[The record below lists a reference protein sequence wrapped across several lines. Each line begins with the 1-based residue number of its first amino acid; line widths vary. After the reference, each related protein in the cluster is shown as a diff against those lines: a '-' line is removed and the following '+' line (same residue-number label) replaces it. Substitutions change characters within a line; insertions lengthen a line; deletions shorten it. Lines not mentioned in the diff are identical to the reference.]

1 MVAELGNPPKC
12 IGPLKSRCALYGT
25 TVERKCHIQITGRVK
40 NARDDHQLGLE
51 PAHGVDDFAV
61 DLDFEVEVAAGGSAR
76 GAAQGNGVSAIHSVA
91 DLYVE

>member
-76 GAAQGNGVSAIHSVA
+76 GAAQGNGVSAIHGVA
-91 DLYVE
+91 DLDVE